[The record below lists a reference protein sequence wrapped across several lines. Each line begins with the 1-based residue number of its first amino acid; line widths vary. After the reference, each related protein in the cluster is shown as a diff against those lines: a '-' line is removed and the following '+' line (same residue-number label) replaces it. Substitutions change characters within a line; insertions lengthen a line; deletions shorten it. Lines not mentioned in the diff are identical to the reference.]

1 MSSNGITHSVSF
13 TGSWGFLFGNAG
25 SGETF
30 RANRSAFAR
39 WQIVPRMLRDVTHR
53 DIEVSLPSHS
63 ASWLAP
69 WSKFRWALC

>member
-1 MSSNGITHSVSF
+1 MSF

-53 DIEVSLPSHS
+53 NIEVSLPSHL
-63 ASWLAP
+63 ASRLAP
-69 WSKFRWALC
+69 SS